1 MGVCMNGD
9 LGFPDGGRSSRPI
22 TAEYLAHHPR
32 AFDVRLRD
40 GRRVRIRPLVPG
52 DREEIARALDRMSS
66 QSLYFRFHR
75 VVKRLSDAELQ
86 YLADVD
92 QERHVA
98 WGAIALDEPARPG
111 IGVAR
116 FVRDADDPS
125 RAQVAIGIIDAYHRA
140 GLGRVLLQTLLVT
153 AAQVGV
159 QTLVADVLSANVAAL
174 RLFQAAGAELDAD
187 CAEVCRVEIP
197 VTGARRTY
205 RWSKQI
211 RLSSI
216 ESDLGLSSQPDR
228 REERQP

>member
-1 MGVCMNGD
+1 MNGEPVH
-9 LGFPDGGRSSRPI
+9 PDGEGSSRPI

-40 GRRVRIRPLVPG
+40 GRRVRIRPLVPE
-52 DREEIARALDRMSS
+52 DRAEIARALDRMSS
-66 QSLYFRFHR
+66 RSLYFRFHR
-75 VVKRLSDAELQ
+75 VVERLSDAELQ

-98 WGAIALDEPARPG
+98 WGAIALDDPGRPG

-125 RAQVAIGIIDAYHRA
+125 RAQVAIAIIDDYHRA

-159 QTLVADVLSANVAAL
+159 QTLVAEVLPDNIAAL
-174 RLFQAAGAELDAD
+174 RLFRSVGAELTPD
-187 CAEVCRVEIP
+187 CADTCRLEIP
-197 VTGARRTY
+197 VRSERRAHRSSRPIY
-205 RWSKQI
+205 
-211 RLSSI
+211 LSRI
-216 ESDLGLSSQPDR
+216 QADLESPGHAGMG
-228 REERQP
+228 EERPS

>member
-1 MGVCMNGD
+1 MNGD
-9 LGFPDGGRSSRPI
+9 PVHPHDEASSRPI

-40 GRRVRIRPLVPG
+40 GRRVRIRPLVAE
-52 DREEIARALDRMSS
+52 DRAEIARALDRMSS
-66 QSLYFRFHR
+66 RSRYFRFHR
-75 VVKRLSDAELQ
+75 VVERLSDAELQ

-98 WGAIALDEPARPG
+98 GGAIARDEPGRPG

-125 RAQVAIGIIDAYHRA
+125 RAQVAIGIIDDYHRA

-153 AAQVGV
+153 AAQIGV
-159 QTLVADVLSANVAAL
+159 QTLVAEVLAANVAAL
-174 RLFQAAGAELDAD
+174 RLFRAVGAELAPE
-187 CAEVCRVEIP
+187 CAEVCRLEIP

-205 RWSKQI
+205 RWSKKI

-216 ESDLGLSSQPDR
+216 EAGLEPSSPADTG
-228 REERQP
+228 EERQP